1 MHFGF
6 AFLDAYAVGDK
17 GTRETEGGLIGCDD
31 LIACGMSREGEGKSE
46 ETIARGGHEGEA
58 KYLSHQDDVSSLV
71 FSVVMMR

>member
-1 MHFGF
+1 MHT
-6 AFLDAYAVGDK
+6 LLEI
-17 GTRETEGGLIGCDD
+17 RELARLRGGLIGCDD